1 MKSQRL
7 LWGVYTVC
15 AGVVLLTLV
24 WVSVM
29 VVRLEGAERD
39 ARAEAQHQEVLRLA
53 LWRMDS
59 WFMTRLAQ
67 ESARPYFEYQPF
79 YPQARAYTRL
89 LYQIEPGD
97 IMTPSPLV
105 TIHSEYIRLHCQM
118 SPQGALSSPQVPV
131 GDMRVLA
138 GSEYLDDATIDSS
151 QATLNLLRQILGRDM
166 VATCVAANE
175 AEEIKAEVNDLLQP
189 QAAPAPGAS
198 FRAFAAAPQKALS
211 EQEFSKRKGAYRQN
225 IDAASESQQIALD
238 ADSDERQAV
247 TIGSLLPSWI
257 SNHTSGDDPELLF
270 MRRVMVDNAEYF
282 QGFLC
287 NWPELRTALLNEVT
301 DLVAGATLTPI
312 VGATPDERAW
322 GSRLATVPVSLLV
335 GQLAVASASMFTPV
349 RVTIG
354 VAWLVV
360 LLGMTAVAATLR
372 QSIAFGEKRSR
383 FATAVTHE
391 LRTPLTTFRMYTE
404 MLADGMIQDEQ
415 QRQTYL
421 NTLKDESGRLASLVE
436 NVLSYARLEEGR
448 RVGKQGDIS
457 VGELIAQVK
466 PLLERRVAD
475 AGMTLECETSLPLET
490 VVHTDSESY
499 NQIVFNLVDN
509 ACKYASE
516 AKDLSIHLR
525 IAQDNGRLST
535 TVCDHGSGITVDQ
548 ARMIFEP
555 FERGSFGASDK
566 PGIGLGLALS
576 RRLARDL
583 GGDLVCKPAHEC
595 GACFELAL
603 PIGLGR

>member
-1 MKSQRL
+1 
-7 LWGVYTVC
+7 
-15 AGVVLLTLV
+15 
-24 WVSVM
+24 
-29 VVRLEGAERD
+29 
-39 ARAEAQHQEVLRLA
+39 
-53 LWRMDS
+53 
-59 WFMTRLAQ
+59 
-67 ESARPYFEYQPF
+67 
-79 YPQARAYTRL
+79 
-89 LYQIEPGD
+89 
-97 IMTPSPLV
+97 
-105 TIHSEYIRLHCQM
+105 
-118 SPQGALSSPQVPV
+118 
-131 GDMRVLA
+131 
-138 GSEYLDDATIDSS
+138 
-151 QATLNLLRQILGRDM
+151 
-166 VATCVAANE
+166 
-175 AEEIKAEVNDLLQP
+175 
-189 QAAPAPGAS
+189 
-198 FRAFAAAPQKALS
+198 
-211 EQEFSKRKGAYRQN
+211 
-225 IDAASESQQIALD
+225 
-238 ADSDERQAV
+238 
-247 TIGSLLPSWI
+247 
-257 SNHTSGDDPELLF
+257 
-270 MRRVMVDNAEYF
+270 MVDNAEYF

-287 NWPELRTALLNEVT
+287 DWPVLRTALLSEVT
-301 DLVAGATLTPI
+301 DLVARAALTPI

-322 GSRLATVPVSLLV
+322 GSRLATVPVSLSV
-335 GQLAVASASMFTPV
+335 GQLAVASASVFTPV

-372 QSIAFGEKRSR
+372 QSISFGEKRSR

-421 NTLKDESGRLASLVE
+421 TTLKDESGRLASLVE

-448 RVGKQGDIS
+448 RVGKQEDIS
-457 VGELIAQVK
+457 VGELIQRVK

-499 NQIVFNLVDN
+499 NQIVFNLIDN
-509 ACKYASE
+509 ACKYASD

-525 IAQDNGRLST
+525 IAQDEGRLTT
-535 TVCDHGSGITVDQ
+535 TVCDHGSGITADR

-595 GACFELAL
+595 GACFELVL